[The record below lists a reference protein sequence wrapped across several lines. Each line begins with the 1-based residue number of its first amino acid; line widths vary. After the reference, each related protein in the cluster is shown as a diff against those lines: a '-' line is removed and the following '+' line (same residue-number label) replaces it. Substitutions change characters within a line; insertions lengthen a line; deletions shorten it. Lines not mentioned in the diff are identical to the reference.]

1 MMMNRFFLA
10 CIFLLFNSLPI
21 FSQVIYPDNYFRL
34 PLDIPMTLSGSFG
47 ELRANH
53 LHSGIDIRTNQQE
66 GYPVYA
72 VADGF
77 VSRIKVQGGGF
88 GYALYIDH
96 PNGFTSVYGHLQHYN
111 HKIDAWIK
119 AKQYELHEFEVDVFP
134 KRGEIP
140 VSKGDLIAVSGSSGL
155 SGGPHLHYEIR
166 NTQTEYPINPL
177 FFGYNMADT
186 IPPIIKNL
194 RIMPVKDRGQING
207 SSDAK
212 DFTLKNKKNQYY
224 LEMLSPLEVS
234 GDIAFGIETA
244 DFHNGNEIST
254 GAYSIEF
261 YLDSLRYTAMRFE
274 TFSFLQSRAVNS
286 IIDYAEFMKS
296 NRKIIRSVVDP
307 NNPLKIYDEARNGG
321 VFSFN
326 DNNIH
331 LFRCVVKDF
340 HGHYSVLS
348 VWLKSKKVPYVWAK
362 ANEYEKIFYWNK
374 INYFDT
380 KDLNMVIPK
389 GALYDTLLFKYSTEP
404 GNDFLY
410 SNIHCLHDIYTPV
423 HESYSLSIKTKNV
436 NPALQKKLVM
446 VRLKEDG
453 DFISEGGR
461 WANGFMTAKVR
472 SFGKFGV
479 AADTIP
485 PVIKP
490 LFGFKKRVLR
500 EKGVLQFKIGDNLSG
515 VKSYKGFINSKWVL
529 FSFDAKSSIITY
541 EIDGH
546 VKAGLNSLIIE
557 LEDQVGNKTDFKT
570 TFTY

>member
-1 MMMNRFFLA
+1 MNRFFLIY
-10 CIFLLFNSLPI
+10 IFLLFNSLPI
-21 FSQVIYPDNYFRL
+21 FSQVTYPDNYFRL

-47 ELRANH
+47 EPRANH

-96 PNGFTSVYGHLQHYN
+96 PNGYTSVYGHLQRYN

-119 AKQYELHEFEVDVFP
+119 AKQYKLREFEVDIFP

-140 VSKGDLIAVSGSSGL
+140 VSKGEVIAISGSSGM

-177 FFGYNMADT
+177 FFGYNMTDT
-186 IPPIIKNL
+186 IPPIIKSL
-194 RIMPVKDRGQING
+194 RIIPIKDRGQVNG
-207 SSDAK
+207 RSEAK
-212 DFTLKNKKNQYY
+212 DFALKNKKNHYY
-224 LEMLSPLEVS
+224 LELLSPLEVS
-234 GDIAFGIETA
+234 GDIAFGIETS
-244 DFHNGNEIST
+244 DFQNGNEIST
-254 GAYSIEF
+254 GPYSIDF
-261 YLDSLRYTAMRFE
+261 YLDSLRYNAMRFE
-274 TFSFLQSRAVNS
+274 TFSFTQNRAVNS

-307 NNPLKIYDEARNGG
+307 NNPLKIYDEVRNGG

-340 HGHYSVLS
+340 HGHYSELS
-348 VWLKSKKVPYVWAK
+348 VWLKSKKIPYVWAK
-362 ANEYEKIFYWNK
+362 ANEYEKVFYWNR
-374 INYFDT
+374 INYFNAR
-380 KDLNMVIPK
+380 DLNIVIPK

-410 SNIHCLHDIYTPV
+410 SNIYCIHDIYTPV
-423 HESYSLSIKTKNV
+423 HESYSLSIKTKNI
-436 NPALQKKLVM
+436 NPILQKKLVM

-461 WANGFMTAKVR
+461 WANGYMTARVR
-472 SFGKFGV
+472 NFGKFAV
-479 AADTIP
+479 AADTIR

-490 LFGFKKRVLR
+490 FSSFKKRMLR
-500 EKGVLQFKIGDNLSG
+500 EKGVIQFKIGDNLSG
-515 VKSYKGFINSKWVL
+515 VKTFKGFLNGKWVL
-529 FSFDAKSSIITY
+529 FSLDAKNSVITY
-541 EIDGH
+541 EIDSH
-546 VKAGLNSLIIE
+546 VRVGSNSLIIE
-557 LEDQVGNKTDFKT
+557 LEDQVGNKSVFKT
-570 TFTY
+570 TFNY